1 MNFNSSESQ
10 NISKPPFFDGNNY
23 SHWKAKMTIFIQ
35 SLDYN
40 LWDIVMDGPNI
51 PTTIVDCKGVPKL
64 KNEYTIFDKKNL
76 QLNARAMHV
85 FYCALGPNEF
95 NRIRSCISAKE
106 IWDKLESTHEGTNQV
121 KDSRID
127 MLIHEYELFEMR
139 HYESIYY
146 MFDRF
151 TNIINSLNSL
161 GKSFSNNEL
170 VRKIL
175 RSLPKSWQDK
185 VTAIEEAKDL
195 TKLKLEDLLGSL
207 LTHEL
212 AMWRIEHGNEEMVV
226 FKSLIKENSD
236 EEEEEVSKEWENRYD
251 FSSDDEEVTN
261 FCMMVIEEG
270 LNNEVYKF
278 SHTYNEPYKFVIDFK
293 YKWLNPD

>member
-1 MNFNSSESQ
+1 
-10 NISKPPFFDGNNY
+10 
-23 SHWKAKMTIFIQ
+23 
-35 SLDYN
+35 
-40 LWDIVMDGPNI
+40 
-51 PTTIVDCKGVPKL
+51 
-64 KNEYTIFDKKNL
+64 
-76 QLNARAMHV
+76 MHV

-95 NRIRSCISAKE
+95 NRIRSCLSAKE

-161 GKSFSNNEL
+161 
-170 VRKIL
+170 
-175 RSLPKSWQDK
+175 
-185 VTAIEEAKDL
+185 EAKDL

-207 LTHEL
+207 LTYEL

-236 EEEEEVSKEWENRYD
+236 EEEEEVSKEWKNRYD
-251 FSSDDEEVTN
+251 FSSDDEEVAN
-261 FCMMVIEEG
+261 FCMMAIE
-270 LNNEVYKF
+270 
-278 SHTYNEPYKFVIDFK
+278 
-293 YKWLNPD
+293 

>member
-1 MNFNSSESQ
+1 
-10 NISKPPFFDGNNY
+10 
-23 SHWKAKMTIFIQ
+23 
-35 SLDYN
+35 
-40 LWDIVMDGPNI
+40 
-51 PTTIVDCKGVPKL
+51 
-64 KNEYTIFDKKNL
+64 
-76 QLNARAMHV
+76 
-85 FYCALGPNEF
+85 
-95 NRIRSCISAKE
+95 
-106 IWDKLESTHEGTNQV
+106 
-121 KDSRID
+121 
-127 MLIHEYELFEMR
+127 MR

-175 RSLPKSWQDK
+175 RSLPKYWQDK

-195 TKLKLEDLLGSL
+195 TKLKFEDLLGSL

-226 FKSLIKENSD
+226 FKSSIKENSD
-236 EEEEEVSKEWENRYD
+236 EDEEEVSKEWKNRYD
-251 FSSDDEEVTN
+251 FSSDDEEVAN
-261 FCMMVIEEG
+261 FCMMAIEKG

-278 SHTYNEPYKFVIDFK
+278 SHTYNEPYKFAIGFK
-293 YKWLNPD
+293 DKWLNPD

>member
-1 MNFNSSESQ
+1 MATFICGESQ
-10 NISKPPFFDGNNY
+10 SLYSPPYFDGENY
-23 SHWKAKMTIFIQ
+23 GHWKTRMTIFIQ
-35 SLDYN
+35 ALNYN
-40 LWDIVMDGPNI
+40 LWDIIMDG

-76 QLNARAMHV
+76 QLNAHAMHV
-85 FYCALGPNEF
+85 FYCALGPNKF
-95 NRIRSCISAKE
+95 NRIRSCLSAKE

-121 KDSRID
+121 KYSRID
-127 MLIHEYELFEMR
+127 MLTHEYELFEIR
-139 HYESIYY
+139 HYESTNY

-151 TNIINSLNSL
+151 SNIINSLNCL

-170 VRKIL
+170 VRKII

-207 LTHEL
+207 LTYEL

-226 FKSLIKENSD
+226 LKSSINENRD
-236 EEEEEVSKEWENRYD
+236 EEEDSKEWKTRYD
-251 FSSDDEEVTN
+251 FRSNDDEVAN
-261 FCMMVIEEG
+261 FCMMAIEEG
-270 LNNEVYKF
+270 LHKEVYKF
-278 SHTYNEPYKFVIDFK
+278 SLTLMSLINLQLVLKI
-293 YKWLNPD
+293 NG